1 MSGTQK
7 VHKCFVLT
15 QDVKLEFVRYTN
27 MKKHS
32 WMVGLV
38 VMAVL
43 SVACFVFWRQAN
55 IERHAMVSLCQA
67 SVCQSLENFQE
78 YSSKGDDYLYIYGVA
93 EFRSFMNAYL
103 CLNDNPGDS
112 DYLYCN
118 IIYGEMVLNP
128 EKVQENIQDVI
139 GALAILAEDY
149 TDPNG
154 YIRLNE
160 LGNLLRY
167 GEE

>member
-1 MSGTQK
+1 
-7 VHKCFVLT
+7 
-15 QDVKLEFVRYTN
+15 
-27 MKKHS
+27 MKKL
-32 WMVGLV
+32 VGLAV
-38 VMAVL
+38 VAVL

-55 IERHAMVSLCQA
+55 IERNGMASLCQG
-67 SVCQSLENFQE
+67 SVYQSLENFQE
-78 YSSKGDDYLYIYGVA
+78 YSVKGDAYLYVYGVA
-93 EFRSFMNAYL
+93 EFRSFMNAYY
-103 CLNDNPGDS
+103 CLNDNPGDT

-128 EKVQENIQDVI
+128 EKVQENMQEVI

>member
-1 MSGTQK
+1 
-7 VHKCFVLT
+7 
-15 QDVKLEFVRYTN
+15 
-27 MKKHS
+27 MKKHT
-32 WMVGLV
+32 WLIGLIVMV
-38 VMAVL
+38 VL
-43 SVACFVFWRQAN
+43 SAACFMFWRQAN
-55 IERHAMVSLCQA
+55 IERTRMVSLCQG
-67 SVCQSLENFQE
+67 SVCQSLENFKE
-78 YSSKGDDYLYIYGVA
+78 YSAKGDDSLYIYGVA

-103 CLNDNPGDS
+103 YLNDNPGDPE
-112 DYLYCN
+112 YLYCN

-128 EKVQENIQDVI
+128 EKVQANMQGVME
-139 GALAILAEDY
+139 ALSTLAEDY